1 MRMVK
6 GVDLVVLRMAGIVVV
21 TVVILVDRMIMLSGI
36 VYSITMIVMVVIPW
50 HRVRINGDKVGDVAV
65 VVAAAVSTL
74 IPECWSIRRC
84 MATVAPLHCGLVTN
98 CGM

>member
-1 MRMVK
+1 MVK
-6 GVDLVVLRMAGIVVV
+6 GVDLVVLRMVVV
-21 TVVILVDRMIMLSGI
+21 VVVIMVVILVDRRIMLSGI
-36 VYSITMIVMVVIPW
+36 VDSITMIVMVVIPW
-50 HRVRINGDKVGDVAV
+50 HRVRINGDKASDVAV
-65 VVAAAVSTL
+65 MAMAAVSTL

>member
-21 TVVILVDRMIMLSGI
+21 TVVILVDRRIMLKGI
-36 VYSITMIVMVVIPW
+36 VDSITMTVMAVIPW